1 MEWLDPFLTDYSE
14 LAIGFRLVLAA
25 VLGSLIGIERE
36 VHGRPAGFR
45 THLLVTLGA
54 CLMIIVSEVYYFKYA
69 NLASDSV
76 VRLDPARVAAQIV
89 TGIGFLGAG
98 AIIKEGHAV
107 RGLTTAA
114 CLWVSAGIGMAVGAG
129 FYFPA
134 LLVTGIALFSLLLLK
149 RLERLF
155 RKERYRSLRV
165 HCAYDE
171 KCLPELEAFLE
182 ERNLRIVNFGF
193 EKDRKEGEIVYSFVV
208 AQCGAELRSQLVKD
222 FMTLEQVHRVRLG

>member
-1 MEWLDPFLTDYSE
+1 MEWLDPLLTDYSE

-25 VLGSLIGIERE
+25 VLGGLIGIERE

-69 NLASDSV
+69 NLAADSV
-76 VRLDPARVAAQIV
+76 VRLDPARIAAQIV

-129 FYFPA
+129 VYFPA
-134 LLVTGIALFSLLLLK
+134 LMVTGIALFSLLLLK
-149 RLERLF
+149 RVERLF

-165 HCAYDE
+165 HCEYDE
-171 KCLPELEAFLE
+171 KCLPELEEFLDQ
-182 ERNLRIVNFGF
+182 RKLRVVNFGF
-193 EKDRKEGEIVYSFVV
+193 EKDRKEGEIVYSFLI
-208 AQCGAELRSQLVKD
+208 AQCGVEVRNELVKD
-222 FMTLEQVHRVRLG
+222 FMALKQVHRVRFH

>member
-1 MEWLDPFLTDYSE
+1 MEWLDPFMTDYSE
-14 LAIGFRLVLAA
+14 LAIGFRLILAA
-25 VLGSLIGIERE
+25 ILGGLIGIERE
-36 VHGRPAGFR
+36 IHGRPAGFR

-54 CLMIIVSEVYYFKYA
+54 CLMIIVSEVYYFKYG

-76 VRLDPARVAAQIV
+76 VRLDPGRVSAQIV

-114 CLWVSAGIGMAVGAG
+114 CLWVSAGVGMAVGAG

-134 LLVTGIALFSLLLLK
+134 LMVTGIALFSLLMLK
-149 RLERLF
+149 RAEKLL

-165 HCAYDE
+165 HCEYDE
-171 KCLPELEAFLE
+171 ECLPEIETFLE
-182 ERNLRIVNFGF
+182 QRKLRIVNFGF
-193 EKDRKEGEIVYSFVV
+193 EKDRKEGEIVYNFVIS
-208 AQCGAELRSQLVKD
+208 QCGVDTRDQLVRD
-222 FMTLEQVHRVRLG
+222 FMTLQKIHRVRFL

>member
-1 MEWLDPFLTDYSE
+1 MEWLDPFYTDYSE
-14 LAIGFRLVLAA
+14 LAIAFKLLLAA
-25 VLGSLIGIERE
+25 LLGGLIGFERE

-76 VRLDPARVAAQIV
+76 LRLDPARIAAQIV
-89 TGIGFLGAG
+89 SGIGFLGAG

-134 LLVTGIALFSLLLLK
+134 LVVTGIALFSLLLLK
-149 RLERLF
+149 RVEKKI

-171 KCLPELEAFLE
+171 KCLPVLEQFLE
-182 ERNLRIVNFGF
+182 ERRLRIVNFGF
-193 EKDRKEGEIVYSFVV
+193 EKDRKEGEIVYNFVI
-208 AQCGAELRSQLVKD
+208 AQSGPDVRNKLVRD
-222 FMTLEQVHRVRLG
+222 FMSLKQVYKVRFY